1 MSGKFGMGSA
11 DAAMCPPEEG
21 AGESGLGEGEGGT
34 AESGAALVLLKLCLL
49 R

>member
-1 MSGKFGMGSA
+1 MGSA
-11 DAAMCPPEEG
+11 EAAMWPEG

-34 AESGAALVLLKLCLL
+34 ADTGAALELLKLCLL